1 MKPPFQQDTN
11 IYTVTMAE
19 VYSSQGHFDK
29 AIQIYR
35 RLLEEHPQEEALM
48 AKLAESEKRLLE
60 QQRTRKEDLVALF
73 SQWLRLLEARQ
84 RLDAMEKLKR
94 SLPVEAPGR

>member
-1 MKPPFQQDTN
+1 VKSRYQQDDN

-35 RLLEEHPQEEALM
+35 RLLEERPQEEALIE
-48 AKLAESEKRLLE
+48 KLAESEKRLLE
-60 QQRTRKEDLVALF
+60 QQRNRKEDLVALF
-73 SQWLRLLEARQ
+73 SQWMRLLEARQ

-94 SLPVEAPGR
+94 SLPVEAPGK